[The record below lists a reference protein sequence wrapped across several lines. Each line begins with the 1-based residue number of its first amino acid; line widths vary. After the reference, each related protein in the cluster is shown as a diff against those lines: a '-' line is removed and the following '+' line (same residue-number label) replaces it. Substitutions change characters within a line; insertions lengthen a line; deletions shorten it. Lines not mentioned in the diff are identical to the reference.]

1 MFDEF
6 AGLAYAA
13 GWSTTR
19 FMPEFFAY
27 RSFDLLADQSWFAQG
42 KAISQYEKNLARIR
56 PELSRVEMRELSRRG
71 MRSYMRY
78 WCDTFRMQDWP
89 TSRILGNA
97 VIEGETNLRNALQ
110 DGGAIVSLPHSG
122 NWDHA
127 GACIALKGIKV
138 ATVAERVKPDSLF
151 QQFLEHRQSLG
162 MDVFPLD
169 ATVMLPLMRKLKEG
183 SLIALVADRDLTQ
196 QGIPVEFFGEE
207 TTMPPG
213 PAALA
218 YQGGRP
224 VVPTIVSYQK
234 SGIVIRFGTPIL
246 PDRSAEKNSEITRIT
261 HACASFFESE
271 ISKAPWDWHMFQ
283 PFWNADR

>member
-6 AGLAYAA
+6 AGLAYSI
-13 GWSTTR
+13 GWNATR
-19 FMPEFFAY
+19 FMPEFLAY
-27 RSFDLLADQSWFAQG
+27 RTFDLLADQSWFAQG
-42 KAISQYEKNLARIR
+42 KAISQYEKNLTRIR
-56 PELSRVEMRELSRRG
+56 PELSRVEMRELSRKG

-89 TSRILGNA
+89 NSRILATA
-97 VIEGETNLRNALQ
+97 VIEGEENLRNALR

-127 GACIALKGIKV
+127 GALIALKGIRV
-138 ATVAERVKPDSLF
+138 ATVAERVKPDTLF

-162 MDVFPLD
+162 MDVFPLE
-169 ATVMLPLMRKLKEG
+169 APVMLPLMRKLKEG

-196 QGIPVEFFGEE
+196 QGIPVKFFGEE
-207 TTMPPG
+207 TTMPQG

-224 VVPTIVSYQK
+224 VVPTIVTYGK
-234 SGIVIRFGTPIL
+234 KGVVLRFAPPIA
-246 PDRSAEKNSEITRIT
+246 PDRSAEKNSEISRMTME
-261 HACASFFESE
+261 CARFFEDE
-271 ISKAPWDWHMFQ
+271 IAKAPWDWHMFQ
-283 PFWNADR
+283 PFWSADR

>member
-19 FMPEFFAY
+19 FMPEFLAY

-42 KAISQYEKNLARIR
+42 KAITQYEKNLARIR

-89 TSRILGNA
+89 TSRILANV
-97 VIEGETNLRNALQ
+97 VIEGEANLRNALQ

-162 MDVFPLD
+162 MEVFPLD

-196 QGIPVEFFGEE
+196 QGIPVKFFGEE

-224 VVPTIVSYQK
+224 VVPAIVSYQK
-234 SGIVIRFGTPIL
+234 GGIRVRFGTPIL
-246 PDRSAEKNSEITRIT
+246 SDRSAEKNSEITRIT
-261 HACASFFESE
+261 HECASFFENE